1 MSTIKETL
9 YEYITKTC
17 IGLGQGDWMDAVEDF
32 LDIEDERGSDFSKS
46 RKTWNDTRLL
56 EITQEVIDDISTSD
70 SVAFNLISDMSI
82 PVAVRYEIARLM
94 WMSVAGDKIDKRMTE
109 EEADYVKNGA
119 TPEQLEFEGLSEDMH
134 NLGDPEFLKLLR
146 AEKFEHA
153 TERQIMRVGTDT
165 EKLNDKFEIAM
176 SRWNKMLGQPK
187 PPPLVLAKPKPI
199 RRQSTMVNGKEG
211 PPKVFKGW
219 GAVTDVQTANKNT
232 AQTGPL
238 SKRTSFEGSK
248 DTTVQLYLVVAK
260 YDLSIGGYS
269 YNIFQ
274 CGFSQVSIVTAT
286 STEAAAAMVRD
297 KIETLIITDSNKAT
311 IEYENTLREEEGG
324 DKIDLLAPLVIIA
337 KALNAIEDGVIGE
350 EIKEVHIGEIEC

>member
-1 MSTIKETL
+1 
-9 YEYITKTC
+9 
-17 IGLGQGDWMDAVEDF
+17 
-32 LDIEDERGSDFSKS
+32 
-46 RKTWNDTRLL
+46 
-56 EITQEVIDDISTSD
+56 
-70 SVAFNLISDMSI
+70 MSI

-119 TPEQLEFEGLSEDMH
+119 TPEQFEGLSEDMH
-134 NLGDPEFLKLLR
+134 NLGDPEFL
-146 AEKFEHA
+146 
-153 TERQIMRVGTDT
+153 
-165 EKLNDKFEIAM
+165 
-176 SRWNKMLGQPK
+176 K

-219 GAVTDVQTANKNT
+219 GAVTDVQTANKHT

-248 DTTVQLYLVVAK
+248 DTTVQLYLVVTK